1 MLLRNTAS
9 LALLIFLFTFA
20 TGIAEAKTSSKTPKS
35 PQKKWADID
44 GFRSAKF
51 NMNEKQVTRAIGK
64 DFKISRKKIKRST
77 HLTEQTLILEITV
90 PNLMSTGGDAQIA
103 YIFGQKSKKLMQ
115 VNVVW
120 GKGVTKDVN
129 PKGVVAVANLLRGH
143 FQKRRYQEDMVS
155 NGKINDSTMI
165 VFRGRDKKGRMILLI
180 MNTPV
185 PQEGQNA
192 SEVAKNI
199 QLRLAYK
206 LNPASPD
213 ILTIKDGDF

>member
-20 TGIAEAKTSSKTPKS
+20 TGIAEAKTSLKTPKLS
-35 PQKKWADID
+35 TKQWANVD

-51 NMNEKQVTRAIGK
+51 NMTEKQVTRAIDK
-64 DFKISRKKIKRST
+64 DFKIARSKIKRST
-77 HLTEQTLILEITV
+77 HISEQTLSLDFTV
-90 PNLMSTGGDAQIA
+90 PNLMSTGGAAKIA

-120 GKGVTKDVN
+120 GKGVAKDVSSE
-129 PKGVVAVANLLRGH
+129 GVVAVANLLRGH
-143 FQKRRYQEDMVS
+143 FQKKRYQEDVVI
-155 NGKINDSTMI
+155 NGKINNATLV

-180 MNTPV
+180 MNSPV
-185 PQEGQNA
+185 PQEGQSA
-192 SEVAKNI
+192 KEAAKNI

-206 LNPASPD
+206 LNPTSPD